1 MDGWADCWERIPC
14 NQGIDIDLEP
24 LRKLARKLDYGIP
37 LTEDDV
43 SSGRAVIDATRSAF
57 VSLPVEV
64 TRAHAVTEQIQIEV
78 DRLNLKGSRMRYM
91 SLFSGIEAATVAWHP
106 LGWEPVAFAEIEH
119 FRCAVLAHHY
129 PEVPNLEASPA

>member
-1 MDGWADCWERIPC
+1 MNTSPNIGIVSLWRGKPIFKDFYNEWCELAPAMNGWADCWERISR
-14 NQGIDIDLEP
+14 NQGIDINLEP
-24 LRKLARKLDYGIP
+24 LRKLARKLDYGTP

-78 DRLNLKGSRMRYM
+78 DRLNLK
-91 SLFSGIEAATVAWHP
+91 EAA
-106 LGWEPVAFAEIEH
+106 
-119 FRCAVLAHHY
+119 
-129 PEVPNLEASPA
+129 